1 MFLSMKKLLSTTLAL
16 TYILIIWGGTVR
28 AYGAGLACP
37 DWPLCLGKV
46 IPPLDFLVFLEWGH
60 RMLASIIG
68 FFMLAIMCFALISA
82 EYRQKLGLISVF
94 AFILLLAQAVMGAI
108 TVFELNSPA
117 SVSAHLGLAL
127 IFASTLLIM
136 RLKLCASVAVKYA
149 GTLYRALIATIILV
163 YGQLLLGAWVA
174 ASHAGLACPD
184 WPLCFGSWLP
194 QDMGPLVNLQVAHRF
209 VAYAILVAV
218 ASCCWISR
226 KAQLGKYL
234 RLVLFLTGVITF
246 AQVLIG
252 IGNIFLA
259 MPQFLRIAHLGGAS
273 LLFLMLVVTTY
284 EIHRARISKS
294 Y

>member
-1 MFLSMKKLLSTTLAL
+1 MKKLLSTTLAL

-117 SVSAHLGLAL
+117 SVSVHLGLAL

>member
-117 SVSAHLGLAL
+117 SVSVHLGLAL